1 MPAAVE
7 ELVGGKWAQEDVL
20 PLNGTPEEV
29 QQLREHMLLQRAAA
43 KAKKERKKAGKLQ
56 AAAVDIVA
64 GTAYVVPVQHSVA
77 AHAAGMQL
85 PICRLINFDPGKG
98 KYAIHMWGLRCE
110 CMQCG
115 SSFEHI
121 PVSLVGATGTAGRK
135 RGDAEMGSLADEKA
149 QAKKFKAT
157 ETAPKLA
164 SKAVW
169 ASIFTSSRPEEKE
182 TYGCRALSSRG
193 LA

>member
-1 MPAAVE
+1 MYQFYCHVDCACLRPHFAQVPAAVE

-64 GTAYVVPVQHSVA
+64 GTAYVVPVQPSEA

-85 PICRLINFDPGKG
+85 PICR
-98 KYAIHMWGLRCE
+98 
-110 CMQCG
+110 
-115 SSFEHI
+115 
-121 PVSLVGATGTAGRK
+121 
-135 RGDAEMGSLADEKA
+135 
-149 QAKKFKAT
+149 
-157 ETAPKLA
+157 
-164 SKAVW
+164 
-169 ASIFTSSRPEEKE
+169 
-182 TYGCRALSSRG
+182 
-193 LA
+193 

>member
-1 MPAAVE
+1 MLQVCSCRSAD
-7 ELVGGKWAQEDVL
+7 ELVD
-20 PLNGTPEEV
+20 
-29 QQLREHMLLQRAAA
+29 H
-43 KAKKERKKAGKLQ
+43 
-56 AAAVDIVA
+56 
-64 GTAYVVPVQHSVA
+64 
-77 AHAAGMQL
+77 
-85 PICRLINFDPGKG
+85 GKG
-98 KYAIHMWGLRCE
+98 KYGVVNACIVVKVELI
-110 CMQCG
+110 
-115 SSFEHI
+115 F
-121 PVSLVGATGTAGRK
+121 VSLVGATSTAGRK
-135 RGDAEMGSLADEKA
+135 RGDAELGSLADEKA